1 MDLSAELTASG
12 LSAAAD
18 AVAAINAG
26 WEMSAFKETS
36 VADLRRI
43 YPMRLAH
50 IRSISGAHAA
60 QLARST
66 EELVG
71 RLSNAGRVE
80 IGFIRGKAEYHF
92 VVFRDADRQAAIG
105 VLRVVSKLDVP
116 SERWE
121 QLWERAN

>member
-1 MDLSAELTASG
+1 MNISAELTASG
-12 LSAAAD
+12 LSAAED
-18 AVAAINAG
+18 AVAAIDAG
-26 WEMSAFKETS
+26 WEMSAFKAAS

-66 EELVG
+66 EELVD
-71 RLSNAGRVE
+71 RLIHAGNVE
-80 IGFIRGKAEYHF
+80 IGLIRGNAEHHF

-121 QLWERAN
+121 QLWESAN